1 MEIETKVKEVFTKK
15 LGIKEN
21 EIKPDATL
29 ANSLALDST
38 ELVELNVAL
47 EKAFGVKIS
56 KDEITKNSTFYDIIN
71 TIKSKTA

>member
-15 LGIKEN
+15 LGIKEA
-21 EIKPDATL
+21 EIKPDVSLEA
-29 ANSLALDST
+29 SLALDST

-47 EKAFGVKIS
+47 EKTFGVKIS
-56 KDEITKNSTFYDIIN
+56 KDEITKNSTFSDIIN